1 MTKTEQ
7 KIRELVPS
15 LQELTFGC
23 EVEVAGVAND
33 NPGCQY
39 DVVVDSRLDKNGSLT
54 LGYFGVVHPNSFK
67 ILGHPIQLHHVLQA
81 ISLCGKWY
89 IPNLK
94 STGENGSAILTILKG
109 NMSIGDTR
117 WDLTKDFSNQT
128 AEVQMFIS
136 HLLE

>member
-23 EVEVAGVAND
+23 EVLMNG
-33 NPGCQY
+33 
-39 DVVVDSRLDKNGSLT
+39 DKGLYVNKFMKCHYIHFTDL
-54 LGYFGVVHPNSFK
+54 YICPQIVNESFEDK
-67 ILGHPIQLHHVLQA
+67 FEILGHPIQLHHVLQA

-117 WDLTKDFSNQT
+117 WDLTKDFSNQSE
-128 AEVQMFIS
+128 EVQMFIS
-136 HLLE
+136 YLLE